1 MEENTIRKKPVIRY
15 DHKIDVLYI
24 VAKKGVEDEF
34 VEVAP
39 GVNVELNEQGDVIGI
54 EILNASKVLR
64 SVFRSANK
72 LETAKL

>member
-1 MEENTIRKKPVIRY
+1 MIRKKPVVRY
-15 DHKIDVLYI
+15 DHKIDALYI

-34 VEVAP
+34 VEIAP
-39 GVNVELNEQGDVIGI
+39 GINVELNEQGDVIGI

-64 SVFRSANK
+64 SVFRPAHK